1 VDREKSSPGT
11 DAGLSRS
18 LGLTL
23 ITLYGLGNILGAGI
37 YVLIGEVVGA
47 AGMGAPM
54 AFIMAAI
61 VAALSAFTYGELAA
75 RFPVSAGEAV
85 YVHEAFDLHWLSMTV
100 GLLIAA
106 AGMVSAAT
114 LARGFAGYFQV
125 LVDLPDALLIVCLV
139 AALGFIAAWGI
150 KSSVRIAATLTLIE
164 AGGLVMIVVVAGG
177 NLDTVPEN
185 LPRMLLLEGDSALS
199 GLVLG
204 AFLAFFAFIG
214 FEDMVNVAEEVKRPE
229 RNLPLGILIALVVST
244 VIYLLVVLAALTS
257 VPMEK
262 LAGSK
267 APLALVYQ
275 HVTGGSPV
283 VISSI
288 GSLAVVNGALVQI
301 IMAARIFYGMSVSGW
316 LPRVLRTVNPRT
328 RTPVTATVVVVVI
341 VVTLALW
348 FPLVGLASTTSFL
361 VLTVFGVVN
370 LTLVALKLRQPR
382 AAGVMPCPMWVPM
395 AGATASFGLLV
406 AQGMR

>member
-1 VDREKSSPGT
+1 
-11 DAGLSRS
+11 
-18 LGLTL
+18 
-23 ITLYGLGNILGAGI
+23 
-37 YVLIGEVVGA
+37 
-47 AGMGAPM
+47 
-54 AFIMAAI
+54 
-61 VAALSAFTYGELAA
+61 
-75 RFPVSAGEAV
+75 
-85 YVHEAFDLHWLSMTV
+85 
-100 GLLIAA
+100 
-106 AGMVSAAT
+106 MVSAAT
-114 LARGFAGYFQV
+114 LARGFAGYFHV

-370 LTLVALKLRQPR
+370 LTLVALKRRQPR

>member
-1 VDREKSSPGT
+1 MTREKSPVGG
-11 DAGLSRS
+11 DAGLKRS

-37 YVLIGEVVGA
+37 YVLVGEVVAA
-47 AGMGAPM
+47 AGLGAPL
-54 AFIMAAI
+54 AFILAAI

-85 YVHEAFDLHWLSMTV
+85 YVHQAFDLRWLSMAV
-100 GLLIAA
+100 GLMIAA

-114 LARGFAGYFQV
+114 LARGFAGYFRV
-125 LVDLPDALLIVCLV
+125 LVDLPDALVMVCLV

-150 KSSVRIAATLTLIE
+150 KSSVRVAAALTIIE
-164 AGGLVMIVVVAGG
+164 AGGLVMIVIVAGG
-177 NLDTVPEN
+177 NLDTVPES
-185 LPRMLLLEGDSALS
+185 LPRMFLLEGDAAFT
-199 GLVLG
+199 GVVLG

-214 FEDMVNVAEEVKRPE
+214 FEDMVNVAEEVENPA
-229 RNLPLGILIALVVST
+229 RNLPLGILIALGVST

-257 VPMEK
+257 VPIED

-283 VISSI
+283 VIGSI
-288 GSLAVVNGALVQI
+288 GLLAVVNGALVQI
-301 IMAARIFYGMSVSGW
+301 IMAARIFYGMSVKGW
-316 LPRVLRTVNPRT
+316 LPRALGTVNPRT
-328 RTPVTATVVVVVI
+328 RTPVIATVAVVVI
-341 VVTLALW
+341 IAGLALW
-348 FPLVGLASTTSFL
+348 FPLVNLASATSFL
-361 VLTVFGVVN
+361 VLTVFGIVN
-370 LTLVALKLRQPR
+370 LTLVVLKRRQPK

-395 AGATASFGLLV
+395 AGAAASFGLLV
-406 AQGMR
+406 AQVVH

>member
-1 VDREKSSPGT
+1 MDRERSSPGT
-11 DAGLSRS
+11 DVGLSRS

-54 AFIMAAI
+54 AFVMAAI
-61 VAALSAFTYGELAA
+61 IAALSAFTYGELAA

-85 YVHEAFDLHWLSMTV
+85 YVHQAFDLRWLSMTV

-185 LPRMLLLEGDSALS
+185 LPRMLLLEGDSTLS

-229 RNLPLGILIALVVST
+229 RNLPLGILIALAVST

-288 GSLAVVNGALVQI
+288 GLLAVVNGALVQI

-328 RTPVTATVVVVVI
+328 RTPVTATAVVVVI

-370 LTLVALKLRQPR
+370 LTLVALKRRQPE
-382 AAGVMPCPMWVPM
+382 AAGVMPCPLWVPV
-395 AGATASFGLLV
+395 AGATVSFGLLV
-406 AQGMR
+406 AQILR